1 MLLSICIPTFNRPKS
16 LNNCLNSIAKQN
28 IKKNFEVCI
37 SDNCS
42 KNDIKKIIKSYKN
55 KFRIVYKRNK
65 KNIGFAMNVLKVS
78 EMAKGRFIWFLG
90 DDDMIMEN
98 ALGFLLKKISQH
110 ENKVDFFWINS
121 AYLTADYINKFPKPF
136 DIKLAPKK
144 METHSKLKE
153 NKVLK
158 FTDLID
164 HKICFDFLGGFYVNC
179 FRREKWENNLDVLN
193 LKNMR
198 DMKIWS
204 NLDNTFFFIKVF
216 FKSFKNSK
224 AYFCAKPLSINTIG
238 TREWG
243 NFYPFVEIVLL
254 PEILDYY
261 RSQGLNF
268 FQYIYCKNYS
278 LRNFFNYFIKIAIN
292 GKKMGSD
299 YINFKNHFFKN
310 LIYPNAWLSIIYF
323 LMRKI
328 RFN

>member
-204 NLDNTFFFIKVF
+204 NLDNTFFFY
-216 FKSFKNSK
+216 KSIF
-224 AYFCAKPLSINTIG
+224 
-238 TREWG
+238 
-243 NFYPFVEIVLL
+243 
-254 PEILDYY
+254 
-261 RSQGLNF
+261 
-268 FQYIYCKNYS
+268 
-278 LRNFFNYFIKIAIN
+278 
-292 GKKMGSD
+292 
-299 YINFKNHFFKN
+299 
-310 LIYPNAWLSIIYF
+310 
-323 LMRKI
+323 
-328 RFN
+328 